1 MLQIFRCPDK
11 CCKFSCART
20 NAANFHAFRQM
31 LQILTCPDKCCKYSG
46 ARTNAANF
54 HMLGQMLQI
63 FTYPDKCCNFSCART
78 NAANFHAFRQT
89 LQIFMCPDKC
99 CNILPI
105 RERPRRI
112 GRPALLDRQTG
123 TDAHTR
129 GRRALSY
136 IRSPEILPGGYSWPR
151 PAISVHRIYFPV
163 DIAGLGPL
171 YPFTGYTSR

>member
-1 MLQIFRCPDK
+1 MTE
-11 CCKFSCART
+11 ARVVLY
-20 NAANFHAFRQM
+20 NQRVRDCDEEWAALHVSLHIRFH
-31 LQILTCPDKCCKYSG
+31 
-46 ARTNAANF
+46 
-54 HMLGQMLQI
+54 
-63 FTYPDKCCNFSCART
+63 
-78 NAANFHAFRQT
+78 
-89 LQIFMCPDKC
+89 
-99 CNILPI
+99 ILPI

-163 DIAGLGPL
+163 DIAGLGQL
-171 YPFTGYTSR
+171 YPFTGYTSRWIYFTVDIAGLGQLYPFTGNTSRWI